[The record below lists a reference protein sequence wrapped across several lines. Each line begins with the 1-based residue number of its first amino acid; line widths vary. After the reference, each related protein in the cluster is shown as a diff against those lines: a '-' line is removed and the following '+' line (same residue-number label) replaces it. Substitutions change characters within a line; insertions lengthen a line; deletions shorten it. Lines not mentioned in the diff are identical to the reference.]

1 MRSAAR
7 RHGGAAQQEP
17 QLTLLDCAPS
27 PTTVGSML
35 LRELRQLARWTGVLE
50 LEDRTG
56 LRRGRLRQELAL
68 LKRRRFVE
76 RSNVRGRE
84 CWRLTGR
91 GHAHR

>member
-1 MRSAAR
+1 M
-7 RHGGAAQQEP
+7 
-17 QLTLLDCAPS
+17 
-27 PTTVGSML
+27 
-35 LRELRQLARWTGVLE
+35 LE